1 MDRPTTGIAAP
12 RRPDSRAGDTVI
24 PIVEESV
31 QVAKRKVETDRVRV
45 RTVVD
50 TREEM
55 VADTLQYDVL
65 DVERR
70 TVERQVD
77 APPPP
82 REEGDTTIISLV
94 EERLVVSRALFVVEE
109 IVVRRTVRTEDIEVP
124 VTLRTTRAV
133 VDQQPIHQQGEY

>member
-1 MDRPTTGIAAP
+1 MAD
-12 RRPDSRAGDTVI
+12 VI
-24 PIVEESV
+24 PIIEENLHLS
-31 QVAKRKVETDRVRV
+31 KRRVETDRVRV

-50 TREEM
+50 TREEL
-55 VADTLQYDVL
+55 VADTLQYETL

-109 IVVRRTVRTEDIEVP
+109 VIIRRTAQSERMEVP

-133 VDQQPIHQQGEY
+133 VDHQPITHQQEE